1 MISSDWQSQIFE
13 KKKQTYKK
21 TPFKSLVFFEI
32 SYSDSLQHC
41 VTHSGGK
48 AHEKTWGP
56 NFGSNGP
63 KMRVFFPNFL
73 TFAPLVSISFLLYCI
88 E

>member
-48 AHEKTWGP
+48 AHEKTWGTQFWVKRAQ
-56 NFGSNGP
+56 NEG
-63 KMRVFFPNFL
+63 FFSQFSH
-73 TFAPLVSISFLLYCI
+73 V
-88 E
+88 